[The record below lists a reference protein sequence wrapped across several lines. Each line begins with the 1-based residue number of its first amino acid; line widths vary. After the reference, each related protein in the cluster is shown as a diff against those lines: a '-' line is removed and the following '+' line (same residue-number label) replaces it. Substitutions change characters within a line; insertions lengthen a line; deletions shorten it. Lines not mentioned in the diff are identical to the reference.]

1 MRRDKTPE
9 KRTTMAATAP
19 LDPYIT
25 LGLRR
30 DADMEAI
37 RRAYRTL
44 SMRWHPDKAA
54 GSADEAA
61 EKFSNIAEAYDVL
74 TSPAMRALLDKQ
86 GLVALG
92 QMMEVG

>member
-1 MRRDKTPE
+1 MRRDKTKTPE

-44 SMRWHPDKAA
+44 SAA
-54 GSADEAA
+54 L
-61 EKFSNIAEAYDVL
+61 KQRRK
-74 TSPAMRALLDKQ
+74 RAKQ
-86 GLVALG
+86 EEL
-92 QMMEVG
+92 